1 MQDISL
7 QRHENHYSKF
17 KEKPTSEDEKKLS
30 YVYDKYV
37 YTFEFDEQKNI
48 TKVNFDIMETKIKY
62 SKKRS
67 KAQVPYFFSSF
78 KN

>member
-17 KEKPTSEDEKKLS
+17 KEKTTSEDEKKVS
-30 YVYDKYV
+30 YVHDKYG

-62 SKKRS
+62 
-67 KAQVPYFFSSF
+67 
-78 KN
+78 